1 MSNPRLKQA
10 IEQMLAVIDTRLP
23 PAAKVERVQEVLQ
36 RVSEPMVQDE
46 FVRYD
51 GKLCPICGSKNI
63 KQQAPAFTGNYEAS
77 ALSSCH
83 DCQAR
88 WNELY
93 GLRGY
98 TPLYEHDH
106 ALTPNPHQ
114 SLRQLLE
121 CIEKS

>member
-36 RVSEPMVQDE
+36 RVSEPMIQEE
-46 FVRYD
+46 FVRHD

-63 KQQAPAFTGNYEAS
+63 RQQAPVFTSDYEAT
-77 ALSSCH
+77 ALSDCH
-83 DCQAR
+83 DCSAQ
-88 WNELY
+88 WHELY

-98 TPLYEHDH
+98 TRVFEHDH
-106 ALTPNPHQ
+106 ALTPARPAPI
-114 SLRQLLE
+114 SVAASRRY
-121 CIEKS
+121 